1 MARLVLVNGIR
12 SMIEL
17 SEAVRNKRLTK
28 PLLRFIFS
36 LAVVVILVL
45 SLLVINVNASDPGI
59 SIQINGAETEQ
70 ERIEALDILL
80 LLTIIALLP
89 SILIMMTS
97 FTRIIIV
104 LSLLRNAMGLQQ
116 TPPNQ
121 VLIGLA
127 LFLSLFI
134 MSPVISSIEQVA
146 YTPYV
151 EGSITQEEAIEKA
164 SVPLKEFMLKQ
175 TYRTD
180 LNLFRTLA
188 EQERPDSYEEL
199 SMTVV
204 IPAFITSEL
213 KRGFTMGFFLYIPF
227 LVIDMVVA
235 STLMSMGM
243 IMLSPVTISM
253 PFKILLF
260 VLVDGWG
267 MTVKTLIASFN

>member
-1 MARLVLVNGIR
+1 M
-12 SMIEL
+12 SK
-17 SEAVRNKRLTK
+17 AVTKKHLKK
-28 PLLRFIFS
+28 PLLRFVFS
-36 LAVVVILVL
+36 LTLIIILVI
-45 SLLVINVNASDPGI
+45 SLLYSNVYASEPGI

-70 ERIEALDILL
+70 ERIQTLDILF

-151 EGSITQEEAIEKA
+151 EGTITQEEAIERA

-180 LNLFRTLA
+180 LNLFRTVA
-188 EQERPDSYEEL
+188 EQERPESYEEL

-213 KRGFTMGFFLYIPF
+213 KRGFTMGFFLYVPF

>member
-1 MARLVLVNGIR
+1 
-12 SMIEL
+12 MIEL
-17 SEAVRNKRLTK
+17 SEAKRNKRLTK
-28 PLLRFIFS
+28 PLLRFVLS

-45 SLLVINVNASDPGI
+45 SLLVINVNASEPGL

-80 LLTIIALLP
+80 LLTILALLP

-134 MSPVISSIEQVA
+134 MSPVISTIEQVA

-188 EQERPDSYEEL
+188 EQERPETYEEL

>member
-1 MARLVLVNGIR
+1 MSKASAG
-12 SMIEL
+12 
-17 SEAVRNKRLTK
+17 KRLKK
-28 PLLRFIFS
+28 PMLRFVISLSIVAVLIFFLFS
-36 LAVVVILVL
+36 MGVY
-45 SLLVINVNASDPGI
+45 ASDPGI
-59 SIQINGAETEQ
+59 SIQINGAESEQ

-80 LLTIIALLP
+80 LLTILALLP

-104 LSLLRNAMGLQQ
+104 LSLLRNAIGLQQ

-127 LFLSLFI
+127 LFLTLFT
-134 MSPVISSIEQVA
+134 MSPVISTIEQQA

-151 EGSITQEEAIEKA
+151 EGVITQEEAVERA
-164 SVPLKEFMLKQ
+164 AVPLKEFMLTQ

-180 LNLFRTLA
+180 LNLFRTAA
-188 EQERPDSYEEL
+188 EQERPESYEEL

-213 KRGFTMGFFLYIPF
+213 KRGFTMGFLLYIPF

-253 PFKILLF
+253 PFKIMLF

-267 MTVKTLIASFN
+267 MTVKSLLASFN

>member
-1 MARLVLVNGIR
+1 
-12 SMIEL
+12 
-17 SEAVRNKRLTK
+17 
-28 PLLRFIFS
+28 
-36 LAVVVILVL
+36 
-45 SLLVINVNASDPGI
+45 
-59 SIQINGAETEQ
+59 
-70 ERIEALDILL
+70 
-80 LLTIIALLP
+80 
-89 SILIMMTS
+89 
-97 FTRIIIV
+97 
-104 LSLLRNAMGLQQ
+104 
-116 TPPNQ
+116 
-121 VLIGLA
+121 
-127 LFLSLFI
+127 
-134 MSPVISSIEQVA
+134 MSPVINTIEQVA

-151 EGSITQEEAIEKA
+151 EGTITQEEAIDRA

-188 EQERPDSYEEL
+188 EQERPESYEEL

-213 KRGFTMGFFLYIPF
+213 KRGFTMGFFLYVPF

>member
-1 MARLVLVNGIR
+1 MSKLNQA
-12 SMIEL
+12 
-17 SEAVRNKRLTK
+17 AVKKRIKK
-28 PLLRFIFS
+28 PLLRFIVSF
-36 LAVVVILVL
+36 AVVLVL
-45 SLLVINVNASDPGI
+45 LVGLLCIGVYAADPGI
-59 SIQINGAETEQ
+59 SIQINGADTEQ
-70 ERIEALDILL
+70 DRIEALDILL
-80 LLTIIALLP
+80 LLTVLALLP

-127 LFLSLFI
+127 LFLTLFI
-134 MSPVISSIEQVA
+134 MSPVIGTIEKEA

-151 EGSITQEEAIEKA
+151 EGTITQEQAIEKA

-180 LNLFRTLA
+180 LNLFRTA
-188 EQERPDSYEEL
+188 ADEEL
-199 SMTVV
+199 KEAAGEYSMKVV

-213 KRGFTMGFFLYIPF
+213 KRGFTMGFLLYIPF
-227 LVIDMVVA
+227 LIIDMVVS

-253 PFKILLF
+253 PFKIMLF
-260 VLVDGWG
+260 VLVDGWS